1 MRIPSFGEFVET
13 QKTAEQA
20 SPSFNKSKL
29 KKNEKTKKKEK
40 LGKLKLIYTNA
51 DQLTNVKKVE
61 LLEHIKQKHLY
72 IVVITEMK
80 PKKTN

>member
-29 KKNEKTKKKEK
+29 KKNEKTKKKK
-40 LGKLKLIYTNA
+40 N
-51 DQLTNVKKVE
+51 
-61 LLEHIKQKHLY
+61 LE
-72 IVVITEMK
+72 
-80 PKKTN
+80 N